1 MKKYITLFE
10 QFVREEGSNIYEAQE
25 MSLSSIVSDG
35 STRQKGKEI
44 CKTWINDY
52 VIPMMNFGMDE
63 KNSELKTLASSAKSW
78 LSKDSGIES
87 TDALTKKTLK
97 WTNGEMVYY
106 LYWIKNHVKAEKSKF
121 PLLSSVYDL
130 IKEKTA

>member
-1 MKKYITLFE
+1 
-10 QFVREEGSNIYEAQE
+10 
-25 MSLSSIVSDG
+25 
-35 STRQKGKEI
+35 
-44 CKTWINDY
+44 
-52 VIPMMNFGMDE
+52 MMNFGMDE

-130 IKEKTA
+130 IKGKTA